1 MDITDFQVK
10 DVYTVGARMVT
21 KSLRALAALPQNLD
35 SIPSTYLEAHHH
47 L

>member
-10 DVYTVGARMVT
+10 DGYTVGARMVT
-21 KSLRALAALPQNLD
+21 KSLRALTALPKNLD
-35 SIPSTYLEAHHH
+35 SIPSTHLEAHHH